1 MTSTST
7 AAPEIEAIDPRLVV
21 VKQEPFNAEE
31 PLAEQIGLLTPTP
44 LHVGY
49 ANNAIQVV
57 PVTVA

>member
-7 AAPEIEAIDPRLVV
+7 ATSGTDAIDPRLVV
-21 VKQEPFNAEE
+21 VKQEPFNAEA
-31 PLAEQIGLLTPTP
+31 PLAQQIG
-44 LHVGY
+44 GY